1 MDVND
6 IKESEYILVAE
17 DIHKN
22 FEGLVALDGASV
34 SVKKGGLI
42 ALIGPNGSGKTT
54 LFNVITGWT
63 AKTEPRNPEREGI
76 PSDVVVQE
84 GGIDRFARHKEVSA
98 SHSGK
103 GIKQTET
110 EFGQVLFDD
119 EKIDDLFAHEIA
131 LKGMLRTFQTTRNWP
146 RLTVLENLLVAP
158 F

>member
-1 MDVND
+1 MND

-76 PSDVVVQE
+76 PSDV
-84 GGIDRFARHKEVSA
+84 
-98 SHSGK
+98 
-103 GIKQTET
+103 
-110 EFGQVLFDD
+110 
-119 EKIDDLFAHEIA
+119 
-131 LKGMLRTFQTTRNWP
+131 
-146 RLTVLENLLVAP
+146 
-158 F
+158 